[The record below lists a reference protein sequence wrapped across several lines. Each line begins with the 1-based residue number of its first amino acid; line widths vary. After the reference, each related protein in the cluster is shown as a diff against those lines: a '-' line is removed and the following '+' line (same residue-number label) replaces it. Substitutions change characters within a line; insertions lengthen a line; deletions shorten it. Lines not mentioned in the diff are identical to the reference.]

1 VSVAVEALERR
12 LTSDRIRN
20 VAIIAHVDHGKTT
33 LVDGLLKQSGAF
45 RENQQVQERVLDSN
59 DQERERGITI
69 FSKNASVTYGDYLI
83 NIVDTPGHADFGGQ
97 VERVL
102 GSVDG
107 ALLIVDAFEGPMAQ
121 TRFVLKKALELGLRI
136 IVVINKIDRPG
147 CEPYKALDQVFDLFV
162 ELDASDWQLDFPH
175 VFASARNGTSRREM
189 DHPDTNLE
197 PLFQLMVDEIPAPKV
212 GDSPEPVMQITSLD
226 YSEYTGRLAV
236 GRLRQGTLRT
246 NQTVTHIDENGE
258 QRKVRIQRI
267 MYPEGIKPKEIP
279 EAIAGQIISVAGIPD
294 FNIGDTLSGED
305 EPVALPRI
313 QVDPATISMRFMV
326 SDSPLCGTEGGK
338 FLTSTH
344 LIDRLEREAI
354 ADVALHVQK
363 TDDTGSFQVS
373 GRGVLHLSVLIEK
386 MRREGYEFTVGRP
399 KVITKHVDGVTLEPI
414 ETITVDVPE
423 ANSGPVIEEINKRKG
438 EMLDMQLDGG
448 NVRLQYDIPARGLIG
463 LRTRLLTLS
472 KGYAVLQQ
480 LFKGYER
487 MRAAVPQRPTGVL
500 ISKERGQS
508 VGYALWK
515 LQDRGSMFIGP
526 GVEVYPGMIV
536 GEHSK
541 EGDLVIN
548 VTKGKQ
554 LTNMRTHSADDAIVL
569 TPPRL
574 LSLEECLEFVNDDEC
589 VEVTPKS
596 LRLRKIVLDEQQRHR
611 LESRSA

>member
-1 VSVAVEALERR
+1 MSVAVEALERR

>member
-1 VSVAVEALERR
+1 
-12 LTSDRIRN
+12 LTSDHIRN

-33 LVDGLLKQSGAF
+33 LVDGLLRQSGAF
-45 RENQQVQERVLDSN
+45 RDNQVVAERVLDSN

-69 FSKNASVTYGDYLI
+69 FSKNASVRYGEYLI

-102 GSVDG
+102 GTVDG

-147 CEPYKALDQVFDLFV
+147 CEPYKMLDQVFDLFV
-162 ELDASDWQLDFPH
+162 ELDASDKQLDFPH
-175 VFASARNGTSRREM
+175 AFASARNGTSRREM
-189 DHPDTNLE
+189 DQPDADLE
-197 PLFQLMVDEIPAPKV
+197 PIFRLIVEEIPAPSV

-226 YSEYTGRLAV
+226 YSEYVGRMAV
-236 GRLRQGTLRT
+236 GRLRQGTLRV
-246 NQTVTHIDENGE
+246 NQTLTHIGE
-258 QRKVRIQRI
+258 DGEARKVRIQRI
-267 MYPEGIKPKEIP
+267 MYPEGIKPKEIT
-279 EAIAGQIISVAGIPD
+279 EAIAGQIISVAGVPV
-294 FNIGDTLSGED
+294 FTIGDTLSGED

-313 QVDPATISMRFMV
+313 SVDPATISMRFMV
-326 SDSPLCGTEGGK
+326 SDSPFCGLDGGK
-338 FLTSTH
+338 FLTSNH
-344 LIDRLEREAI
+344 VFERLEREAL
-354 ADVALHVQK
+354 ADVALKVER
-363 TDDTGSFQVS
+363 TTETSAFQVS

-386 MRREGYEFTVGRP
+386 MRREGYEFSVGRP
-399 KVITKHVDGVTLEPI
+399 RVITKHVDGVVLEPI

-423 ANSGPVIEEINKRKG
+423 PYSGVVIEEINKRKG
-438 EMLDMQLDGG
+438 EMQDMQLDGG

-472 KGYAVLQQ
+472 KGYAVFQQ

-487 MRAAVPQRPTGVL
+487 LRASVPQRLTGVL

-526 GVEVYPGMIV
+526 GVDVYPGMIV
-536 GEHSK
+536 GENAK

-554 LTNMRTHSADDAIVL
+554 LTNMRTHSADDAILL
-569 TPPRL
+569 TPARQ
-574 LSLEECLEFVNDDEC
+574 LSLEEYLEFLNDDEC
-589 VEVTPKS
+589 VEVTPKN
-596 LRLRKIVLDEQQRHR
+596 LRLRKILLDENARR
-611 LESRSA
+611 RAEARAS